1 MNAWHDKNAT
11 NTLIT
16 THVVIHNR
24 SHNYSHA
31 QHNTP
36 FWIIT
41 ITSEQTIKM
50 IHHVTIIYR
59 YESRY
64 DSF

>member
-1 MNAWHDKNAT
+1 MAKNT
-11 NTLIT
+11 TDTLVII
-16 THVVIHNR
+16 HVVIHNR

-31 QHNTP
+31 QHNPP

-41 ITSEQTIKM
+41 ITSEQPIQM
-50 IHHVTIIYR
+50 IHRVTKIYR
-59 YESRY
+59 YELRY